1 MSTMSEPLS
10 TLTLCVLAGTIGF
23 IWGLSE
29 LIGAFKNETGR
40 ALRTGGAW
48 LLLVVNWAAAA
59 GSFFLIASLIDS
71 ANNWLTAIFMGFAWP
86 TILRNASFK
95 LAQPLQSSKS
105 ENVAV
110 IRFEEAYATVQNLC
124 RQLINNT
131 LTRQRMRLVTNATE
145 QELGELE
152 KYARLA
158 LIASPLQNEQGV
170 PADAFIDK
178 IMQRDVQDEL
188 KKALLASFV
197 MSSFG
202 RATLEDFL
210 RTQRRR

>member
-1 MSTMSEPLS
+1 VRLGWYNRFH
-10 TLTLCVLAGTIGF
+10 L
-23 IWGLSE
+23 GLERADRRFQKRDRSRVAYRRC
-29 LIGAFKNETGR
+29 LVAFSGQLGCRSRKFFSNSQPHR
-40 ALRTGGAW
+40 QRQQ
-48 LLLVVNWAAAA
+48 LVD
-59 GSFFLIASLIDS
+59 G
-71 ANNWLTAIFMGFAWP
+71 
-86 TILRNASFK
+86 
-95 LAQPLQSSKS
+95 
-105 ENVAV
+105 V